1 MANFLPKVAEIVAE
15 EVERKGKSASY
26 FNDPVAWADYMLG
39 VRLWSKQREIARS
52 VVENK
57 SVAVKAGHGVGK
69 VLNGNTP
76 IATPDGWVVASA
88 LKVGDRLYDE
98 QGEITRVIGVSP
110 VWDQRNFV
118 IEFDDGTTIEAG
130 ENHEWDVLDLA
141 RRNRADR
148 TKGGVG
154 DWRDF
159 WHTATRKTTL
169 ELYTEGLR
177 TTANQLRW
185 RIPLT
190 KPLQMPEADLPVDPY
205 LLGFWLGDG
214 TKGSG
219 EITIGETKKGLL
231 DWLDAREQTYKLR
244 SERNRGRY
252 TVTTE
257 GLRAALRDLG
267 VLFDKHIP
275 MQYLR
280 ASEHQ
285 RRELLAGIMDA
296 DGFLLK
302 SSGGAGVGIDLTNER
317 LADGVYDLLMT
328 LGCKV
333 RRSHGVAA
341 YTLGDERHVTGTRY
355 RMNWTPL
362 QNPFKIRGAGW
373 QGSNAQRSR
382 YTQRTIV
389 SIREVGRLQNFC
401 IEVDSP
407 SHLYLAGR
415 GLIPT
420 HNSFLVAVLICWWID
435 TRYPNAF
442 VASTAPSTAQI
453 NAIVWREV
461 RKLKSL
467 VTKRFKEELIDHE
480 LPGYITAD
488 AQWKTDGGTILGFG
502 RKPPDNKEDDSFQG
516 IHDAAVLA
524 VGDEAVGLNADLIE
538 ALSNI
543 TSNEGSRRILIANPT
558 NPGCYFAKI
567 FREDLGWVCHTIS
580 VLDSPNFTD
589 EKYEMSAEA
598 LERLTGPTYVADKK
612 KEYGEDSAR
621 FKARVLGEFAND
633 DDYTLITQEVVEK
646 GKACEIKPDLEKRP
660 VLGVDVARM
669 GTDMSVVYE
678 NNNGCIRYVDSW
690 GKTETTETATKVHR
704 IALEK
709 SAEIVYV
716 DSDGV
721 GGGVKDQLV
730 LLSNGLYTVIEVHGS
745 GASPDR
751 RQWHNFRAFMWD
763 YFRLRMA
770 QGQIDIDPQDE
781 SLHDELMGP
790 RYSFNKQSG
799 GLVIESK
806 EDMND
811 RGLKSPDRAD
821 AAIYSSL
828 NIDLDDPLL
837 GLNKGDKIRLTPEE
851 VMVNVPHYFTVMRQ
865 L

>member
-39 VRLWSKQREIARS
+39 IRLWSKQREIARS

-69 VLNGNTP
+69 ALALDTP
-76 IATPDGWVVASA
+76 IATTLGWKTIET
-88 LKVGDRLYDE
+88 LQVGDMVFDE
-98 QGEITRVIGVSP
+98 QGNPAP
-110 VWDQRNFV
+110 VV
-118 IEFDDGTTIEAG
+118 AKSEVFDMPMYEVTFSDGAVLRTNAP
-130 ENHEWDVLDLA
+130 HEWVTLDHREA
-141 RRNRADR
+141 KKVRRNGPV
-148 TKGGVG
+148 T
-154 DWRDF
+154 DWRDH
-159 WHTATRKTTL
+159 WNAGSVKETTDI
-169 ELYTEGLR
+169 
-177 TTANQLRW
+177 ANSLTYVNGSNKHASNHIVPINRALQL
-185 RIPLT
+185 
-190 KPLQMPEADLPVDPY
+190 PEADLPLDPY
-205 LLGFWLGDG
+205 VVGAWLGDG
-214 TKGSG
+214 TSCRAEMTLG
-219 EITIGETKKGLL
+219 
-231 DWLDAREQTYKLR
+231 DD
-244 SERNRGRY
+244 GRY
-252 TVTTE
+252 IIDEFRKVGYTLDKTPGGKYRYTFARQGFVQVAK
-257 GLRAALRDLG
+257 GMNLMNN
-267 VLFDKHIP
+267 KHIP
-275 MQYLR
+275 SDYQR

-285 RRELLAGIMDA
+285 RWELLRGLMDT
-296 DGFLLK
+296 DGFVIHGNLC
-302 SSGGAGVGIDLTNER
+302 GIDLMNQELAYDTVELIRGLGMRASISPER
-317 LADGVYDLLMT
+317 TYLDGRNV
-328 LGCKV
+328 
-333 RRSHGVAA
+333 
-341 YTLGDERHVTGTRY
+341 GTRY
-355 RMNWTPL
+355 RIVFNALRSPFTQGQYKDQAFNRDTPL
-362 QNPFKIRGAGW
+362 TQTSRRTMRTVISVREIGPGRSQCI
-373 QGSNAQRSR
+373 QVGS
-382 YTQRTIV
+382 
-389 SIREVGRLQNFC
+389 
-401 IEVDSP
+401 D
-407 SHLYLAGR
+407 SHLFLAGEH
-415 GLIPT
+415 LVPT

-442 VASTAPSTAQI
+442 VASTAPNTAQI

-467 VTKRFKEELIDHE
+467 VSKRYKEGLIDHE

-488 AQWKTDGGTILGFG
+488 AHWKTDGGAILGFG

-516 IHDAAVLA
+516 IHDSAVLA
-524 VGDEAVGLNADLIE
+524 VGDEAVGLSADLIE

-558 NPGCYFAKI
+558 NPGSYFAKI

-589 EKYEMSAEA
+589 EKYEMSPEA
-598 LERLTGPTYVADKK
+598 LERLTGPTYVEDKK
-612 KEYGEDSAR
+612 KEFGENSAR

-633 DDYTLITQEVVEK
+633 DDYTLITQEIVEK
-646 GKACEIKPDLEKRP
+646 AKVCEIKPDLEKRP

-669 GTDMSVVYE
+669 GTDKSVVYE

-690 GKTETTETATKVHR
+690 GKTETTETATRVHR
-704 IALEK
+704 LALDK
-709 SAEIVYV
+709 GAEIVYV

-730 LLSNGLYTVIEVHGS
+730 LLSNGLYTVVEVHGS

-770 QGQIDIDPQDE
+770 QGQIDIDPEDE
-781 SLHDELMGP
+781 SLQDELMGP

-806 EDMND
+806 EEMND
-811 RGLKSPDRAD
+811 RGLKSPDHAD

-837 GLNKGDKIRLTPEE
+837 GLNKGDKIRMSPEE